1 MAPPEELIHDRG
13 LFETLLAEMH
23 SVAPDLRSGAMFG
36 CPAAYIGTRLAFCVY
51 GDVVGVKLPA
61 AAAARLMASGKATAF
76 RPYGRVPMKEWVEL
90 RVTRATAA
98 AAAPVLAVAIDY
110 ARNLEEG

>member
-1 MAPPEELIHDRG
+1 MAPPEELIHNRA
-13 LFETLLAEMH
+13 LCETLLAEMRG
-23 SVAPDLRSGAMFG
+23 VAPDLRSGSMFG
-36 CPAAYIGTRLAFCVY
+36 CPAAYIGKRMAFCVY

-61 AAAARLMASGKATAF
+61 AAAAQLMASGRAAAF

-90 RVTRATAA
+90 RATDATSA
-98 AAAPVLAVAIDY
+98 AAAPILAVAIAY